1 MGFVFAGVELVK
13 SESWRVNRNELSLST
28 QSCQQREHS
37 EGRHAADEVP
47 MTVQRLLSCP
57 NLTRL
62 NASMLSRSQIED
74 PAARLTD
81 AGGF

>member
-1 MGFVFAGVELVK
+1 MITPPANVKIDECREEAEGGHAVF
-13 SESWRVNRNELSLST
+13 
-28 QSCQQREHS
+28 
-37 EGRHAADEVP
+37 EVP
-47 MTVQRLLSCP
+47 MTVQSLLSCP

-74 PAARLTD
+74 PAARRDQARLTD